1 MILVAGAKSA
11 PQNSVEPDSV
21 VFWPMAGMLTC
32 VRREYDHNK
41 QNGEMIMKSEQ
52 SVIPSYAQL
61 IEATFQALKE
71 LGGSGKN
78 NEINEKVA
86 EIMNLPEEILS
97 VPHLDRDTLSEV
109 NYRLAWARTLLKNH
123 GALENSAKGVWAI
136 TSEFSGKNSVDGGY
150 IEKNCK
156 RASASP
162 SQVSNADITEGQME
176 NAGVEIPEE
185 VKPWREKLH
194 NVLLKMNPYSFE
206 KLTQRL
212 LRECGFYDVS
222 VTKKSGD
229 GGIDG
234 VGKFKINGIFS
245 FNLAFQCKRYQ
256 GPVGAPDI
264 RDFRGSLT
272 TDIEKGVFITTGVF
286 SKQAIEEAA
295 TPGKKQIDLINGE
308 DFISKLAELGIGV
321 KEVKDYE
328 IDENYFLNM

>member
-1 MILVAGAKSA
+1 
-11 PQNSVEPDSV
+11 
-21 VFWPMAGMLTC
+21 
-32 VRREYDHNK
+32 
-41 QNGEMIMKSEQ
+41 MKIESPT
-52 SVIPSYAQL
+52 IPTYAQL
-61 IEATFQALKE
+61 IEATFRALKE

-86 EIMNLPEEILS
+86 ELMELPEEVLS
-97 VPHLDRDTLSEV
+97 IPHSGSDTLSEI

-123 GALENSAKGVWAI
+123 GALENSARSVWTITRDFSNKNGVNG
-136 TSEFSGKNSVDGGY
+136 TY

-156 RASASP
+156 KTSTNTPQAP
-162 SQVSNADITEGQME
+162 GVDIVEQQME
-176 NAGVEIPEE
+176 DAGVETPEE
-185 VKPWREKLH
+185 VKLWRQKLH

-212 LRECGFYDVS
+212 LRECGFYDVH

-234 VGKFKINGIFS
+234 TGKLKINGIFS

-272 TDIEKGVFITTGVF
+272 TDIEKGVFITTGTF
-286 SKQAIEEAA
+286 SKQAVAEAS
-295 TPGKKQIDLINGE
+295 TPGKKQIDLMDGE
-308 DFISKLAELGIGV
+308 EFISKLAELGIGV

-328 IDENYFLNM
+328 IDESYFFNM